1 MTVKASFQDKKSL
14 DSHLLE
20 MLKDETTESE
30 KGEVVDEIDANA
42 DQGNITG
49 VVNHEDS
56 GEENANDNVV

>member
-1 MTVKASFQDKKSL
+1 
-14 DSHLLE
+14 

-56 GEENANDNVV
+56 GEENTKAEVV